1 MIRSFTYLL
10 LAGATAGLT
19 GFNAVA
25 TGASPAQLPFYF
37 ESNGSTFQASGPG
50 AQCVISATGAALTLR
65 DGSAAPAT
73 VRLQFAGAN
82 RQAAFHGEAA
92 QPGKINHLTGNQWSV
107 GNTAFGQVQANDIYP
122 GISAVFYGNARRLE
136 YDINVAPGAKP
147 ETIALQF
154 EGADKISLSSDGQLL
169 LAVAGR
175 EISQPAPVIYQT
187 IGGTRH
193 EITGGYRLV
202 DAKTVSFD
210 VGGYDHSQ
218 PLVIDPF
225 LSYSTYFGG
234 NNTDQPRSVKVDSQ
248 GNIYLA
254 GWTLSTIFTNTI
266 PAGGYQTNY
275 HGGTSRGDGFIAKF
289 DTTGTNLVFFTYL
302 GGHSEDGIE
311 AMTLDNANNVYVC
324 GYTEST
330 DFPVTNLFLPLTNKL
345 SGQIIPYSS
354 VYPTDAF
361 VAELAASGSNLVYS
375 GYLGGEQADDAL
387 AIALDTNRNIVYVTG
402 YSYSTNFP
410 VSINASTNAYSQG
423 FKAYYSQYYDANA
436 FVAAIGTNYTNAFG
450 VSGHPYYSTYF
461 GGTNFDYGTGIA
473 VDGAG
478 YVYVTG
484 YTSSTNFPTKNTFT
498 FTYLT
503 TNVLVAYNTNHVL
516 VTNSIPV
523 TNVNNYAYLNGS
535 TNTATAFYNYGFD
548 AFVTKFQPGCTGL
561 VYSTFLGGTNNDEA
575 TGISVD
581 AAGNA
586 FVIGWTTSTNF
597 PNTVANLVTNQN
609 FVTNNLTGY
618 FTTNSFLVELTNSVA
633 GIPGIVHSAVFGG
646 LASDIPS
653 GIALDAADNVYITGA
668 TTSTNFPATRALAT
682 PQATNSGGNDAFV
695 FVVKSDWSGLLYST
709 YLGGSLDDYGNAIAV
724 DGAGNVY
731 VTGQTFSSAVTST
744 IGFPVWNAVQTVLNG
759 TSDGFLAK
767 IVPAAPSIPLV
778 STFSRTNLVLSWK
791 PNGLET
797 PAMFFLEANT
807 NLLTSNWVS
816 VSNAVWTTNS
826 SGVYQFNLGYT
837 NRTQFLTNKAK
848 FFRLHSTN
856 F

>member
-1 MIRSFTYLL
+1 MIRRFTYLL
-10 LAGATAGLT
+10 LAGVTAGLT
-19 GFNAVA
+19 GFNASA
-25 TGASPAQLPFYF
+25 AGTSPGQLPFYF

-50 AQCVISATGAALTLR
+50 AQCVISPAGATLTLR

-73 VRLQFAGAN
+73 VRLQFAGASL
-82 RQAAFHGEAA
+82 QASFHGEAA
-92 QPGKINHLTGNQWSV
+92 QSGKINHLTGNQWSV
-107 GNTAFGQVQANDIYP
+107 GNTAFGQVRADDVYP

-136 YDINVAPGAKP
+136 YDLNVSPGAKP
-147 ETIALQF
+147 EAIALQF
-154 EGADKISLSSDGQLL
+154 TGADKISVAPDGQLL

-187 IGGTRH
+187 IDGTRH

-202 DAKTVSFD
+202 DAKTVCFD
-210 VGGYDHSQ
+210 VGNYDHSQ

-225 LSYSTYFGG
+225 ISYSTYFGG
-234 NNTDQPRSVKVDSQ
+234 NSYDQPRSVKVDSQ

-254 GWTLSTIFTNTI
+254 GRTLSTIFTNTI

-275 HGGTSRGDGFIAKF
+275 HGGTSRGDGYIAKF
-289 DTTGTNLVFFTYL
+289 DSTGTNLVFFTYL
-302 GGHSEDGIE
+302 GGQSEDGIE
-311 AMTLDNANNVYVC
+311 AMTLDNASNVYVC

-345 SGQIIPYSS
+345 SGQTIPYSS

-436 FVAAIGTNYTNAFG
+436 FVAAIGTNYSNAFG
-450 VSGHPYYSTYF
+450 VAGHPYYSTYF

-484 YTSSTNFPTKNTFT
+484 YTSSTNFPTKNPFI

-503 TNVLVAYNTNHVL
+503 TNVLVAYNTNNVL
-516 VTNSIPV
+516 TTNYITVTNI
-523 TNVNNYAYLNGS
+523 NNYAHLNGS
-535 TNTATAFYNYGFD
+535 TNTQPFFNNFGYD
-548 AFVTKFQPGCTGL
+548 AFVAKFQPGCTGL

-581 AAGNA
+581 NSGNA

-597 PNTVANLVTNQN
+597 PNTVANLVSNQN
-609 FVTNNLTGY
+609 FVTNNLTGS
-618 FTTNSFLVELTNSVA
+618 FTTNSFLVELTNSAA
-633 GIPGIVHSAVFGG
+633 GVPGIVHSAVFGG

-668 TTSTNFPATRALAT
+668 TTSTNFPATCAVAT
-682 PQATNSGGNDAFV
+682 PQATNSGGNDVFV

-709 YLGGSLDDYGNAIAV
+709 YLGGALDDYGNAIAV
-724 DGAGNVY
+724 DAAGNAY

-744 IGFPVWNAVQTVLNG
+744 IGFPVWNARQTVLYG

-767 IVPAAPSIPLV
+767 IVPAQPSIPLAYN
-778 STFSRTNLVLSWK
+778 FSKTNLVLSWM
-791 PNGLET
+791 PTGLET

-807 NLLTSNWVS
+807 NLLTANWVF
-816 VSNAVWTTNS
+816 VNNATWTTNN

-837 NRTQFLTNKAK
+837 NRAQFFTNKAT
-848 FFRLHSTN
+848 FFRLHSYN